1 MIEDTTEIRTEIRTG
16 PSVAGRVARF
26 VWELTQTV
34 VLTLL
39 IFFALRAVVQNFK
52 VEGQSMEPTLHH
64 NQFLIINKATY
75 ARIDGTPME
84 MLVTRGESAEGPV
97 FLFGAPAHGDI
108 VVFKFP
114 NQPEKDFI
122 KRIIGVPGDTVEV
135 RAGQVYLNGALRNE
149 QYIRPGASYDAP
161 PKVVPAGQYF
171 VLGDNRPNS
180 SDSHVWGFVPADNL
194 IGKAWFAYW
203 PPRDWGPLASGALAR

>member
-1 MIEDTTEIRTEIRTG
+1 MIEGTTQMRSG
-16 PSVAGRVARF
+16 PSLTGRFARF

-52 VEGQSMEPTLHH
+52 VEGHSMEPTLHH

-75 ARIDGTPME
+75 ARVDGTPIE
-84 MLVTRGESAEGPV
+84 PLVAHGDSQDGPV
-97 FLFGAPAHGDI
+97 FLFGAPARGDI
-108 VVFKFP
+108 IVFRYPK
-114 NQPEKDFI
+114 QPDKDFI
-122 KRIIGVPGDTVEV
+122 KRIIAIPGDTLEV
-135 RAGQVYLNGALRNE
+135 RAGQVYLNGVPLDE
-149 QYIRPGASYDAP
+149 PYIRPGANYTALP
-161 PKVVPAGQYF
+161 QVVPAGQYF

-203 PPRDWGPLASGALAR
+203 PPNDWGPLATGAFAQ